1 MRELAKQVEEYVNRK
16 DIHILD
22 RAIVNEV
29 FYQYQ
34 NMKDCEYTEVENV
47 NLTLED
53 IIKVANDVTSTYYMN
68 EGLNELIEQWLFT
81 AINEYN

>member
-1 MRELAKQVEEYVNRK
+1 MKELAKQVEEYINRK

-29 FYQYQ
+29 FYRYQ
-34 NMKDCEYTEVENV
+34 NMKDCEYDEVANV

-53 IIKVANDVTSTYYMN
+53 IIKVANDVMSTYYMN

-81 AINEYN
+81 AINENN